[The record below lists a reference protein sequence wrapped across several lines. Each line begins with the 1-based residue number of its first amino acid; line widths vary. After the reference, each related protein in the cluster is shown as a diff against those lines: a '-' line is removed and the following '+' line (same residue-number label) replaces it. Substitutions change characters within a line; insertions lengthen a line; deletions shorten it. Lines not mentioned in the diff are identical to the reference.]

1 MYTTTRVKCISV
13 NHQGIKYSKDDKNT
27 FANAH
32 IATKNAAVIK
42 KLIVQVTWP
51 EDVDQEINLI
61 NVWGLGFCLR
71 ITKSVVKEEG
81 LPDVRMIVMMR
92 LTESHMRQWYCRTY
106 LQGWRWW

>member
-1 MYTTTRVKCISV
+1 MI
-13 NHQGIKYSKDDKNT
+13 DENT

-32 IATKNAAVIK
+32 ITTKNAAVIK

-61 NVWGLGFCLR
+61 NVWGFGFCSR
-71 ITKSVVKEEG
+71 IAESVVIEEG
-81 LPDVRMIVMMR
+81 LPDVGMIVMMR

-106 LQGWRWW
+106 LQGWQWW